1 MKNNKIILLDKVE
14 DKKLK
19 QKIENFKFF
28 SQYANLKE
36 LKNYSNGDVL
46 IDQMFQ
52 SLWLR

>member
-36 LKNYSNGDVL
+36 LKTTAMVMSQL
-46 IDQMFQ
+46 MRMFQ
-52 SLWLR
+52 VMT

>member
-28 SQYANLKE
+28 GQYICK
-36 LKNYSNGDVL
+36 
-46 IDQMFQ
+46 F
-52 SLWLR
+52 